1 MDTQKLRQRILD
13 LAIRG
18 KLLPQDPNDEP
29 ASVLLDRIR
38 AEKERLIAE
47 GKLKRPKAK
56 KSTDKSHY
64 QQFTPP
70 FDIPDSWEW
79 VRLEDIARIGTGA
92 TPSKSNRKYYGGNIN
107 WVSSSATS
115 SLYVDVPTDFITEL
129 ALKETNCEIYPIGTL
144 LMAMYGEGKTRGQVT
159 ELRIEA
165 ASNQACA
172 AIIPH
177 IAATKNFVKLYLLAN
192 YYQLRRLAEGGNQ
205 PNLNLGKISSLY
217 IPIPPVQ
224 EQQRILEQYRYI
236 IESIELIEKSKA
248 LLGERIYTVKSKIL
262 DLAMQGKL
270 VPQAPADE
278 PAADMLRRINPK
290 AKIITDNPQCRN
302 LPLGWTLCQLR
313 DLCSFLSR
321 GKSPK
326 YSETPNQ
333 YPVFAQKCNLKD
345 GDISLTQARFL
356 DENTISKWPEKYR
369 LRDGDVLVNSTGTGT
384 VGRTRMFKSEYLG
397 NYPFVVPDSHVSV
410 VRSFDEIDST
420 YIFYCLY
427 CQDGQQYFAENLAG
441 STNQKELY
449 IDVIGDKSIMLPPIN
464 EQKRI
469 VAKIEE
475 QYSVLYEIE
484 ASLRS

>member
-18 KLLPQDPNDEP
+18 KLVPQDPNDEP

-47 GKLKRPKAK
+47 GKIKRPKAN

-79 VRLEDIARIGTGA
+79 VRLEEIAKIGTGA
-92 TPSKSNRKYYGGNIN
+92 TPSKSNREYYGGNIN
-107 WVSSSATS
+107 WVSSSVTS
-115 SLYVDVPTDFITEL
+115 SPYVDVPTDFITEL

-172 AIIPH
+172 AIIPYVPS
-177 IAATKNFVKLYLLAN
+177 TKNFVKLYLLAN

-224 EQQRILEQYRYI
+224 EQQRILEQYKYI
-236 IESIELIEKSKA
+236 IESIELVEKSKA
-248 LLGERIYTVKSKIL
+248 FLEERIYAVKSKIL

-270 VPQAPADE
+270 VPQDPADE
-278 PAADMLRRINPK
+278 AAADMLRRINPK
-290 AKIITDNPQCRN
+290 AKIITDNPHYPQ
-302 LPLGWTLCQLR
+302 LPDNWVLTTVDSVCDYGNSENVSVDDIDSSDWILELEDIEKDSGRIITQ
-313 DLCSFLSR
+313 
-321 GKSPK
+321 KSK
-326 YSETPNQ
+326 HERTING
-333 YPVFAQKCNLKD
+333 VRH
-345 GDISLTQARFL
+345 RFV
-356 DENTISKWPEKYR
+356 N
-369 LRDGDVLVNSTGTGT
+369 GDVLYSKL
-384 VGRTRMFKSEYLG
+384 RTYLNKVLVAQKDGYCTTEIIPVKPYDCVIPEYLCAWLRS
-397 NYPFVVPDSHVSV
+397 PFFLSYTAECCYGVKMP
-410 VRSFDEIDST
+410 RLST
-420 YIFYCLY
+420 TDARKGI
-427 CQDGQQYFAENLAG
+427 
-441 STNQKELY
+441 
-449 IDVIGDKSIMLPPIN
+449 IPLPPIN

-469 VAKIEE
+469 TQKLSKVSELL
-475 QYSVLYEIE
+475 S
-484 ASLRS
+484 SLSNSID

>member
-18 KLLPQDPNDEP
+18 KLVPQDPNDEP
-29 ASVLLDRIR
+29 ASVLLERIR

-47 GKLKRPKAK
+47 GKIKRPKAK

-64 QQFTPP
+64 QNFTPP
-70 FDIPDSWEW
+70 FDIPESWEW

-172 AIIPH
+172 AIIPYVPS
-177 IAATKNFVKLYLLAN
+177 TKNFVKLYLLAN

-270 VPQAPADE
+270 VPQDPADE
-278 PAADMLRRINPK
+278 PATDMLRRINPK
-290 AKIITDNPQCRN
+290 AKIITDNPHYTQ
-302 LPLGWTLCQLR
+302 LPDNWVLTR
-313 DLCSFLSR
+313 IKDLFEINPKNKASDDIQAGFVPMASIHD
-321 GKSPK
+321 GYSNKFHYDVKQWGEIKSGF
-326 YSETPNQ
+326 TH
-333 YPVFAQKCNLKD
+333 FAD
-345 GDISLTQARFL
+345 GDIA
-356 DENTISKWPEKYR
+356 
-369 LRDGDVLVNSTGTGT
+369 
-384 VGRTRMFKSEYLG
+384 
-397 NYPFVVPDSHVSV
+397 
-410 VRSFDEIDST
+410 
-420 YIFYCLY
+420 
-427 CQDGQQYFAENLAG
+427 
-441 STNQKELY
+441 
-449 IDVIGDKSIMLPPIN
+449 
-464 EQKRI
+464 
-469 VAKIEE
+469 VAKISPCLENRKSMILRE
-475 QYSVLYEIE
+475 LPNGIGAGTTELLIFRSTILIPEF
-484 ASLRS
+484 SLLFFKSNNFIKCCTGTFNGVVGQQRVGKSIVEDIHIPIPPLNIQRTIVQRVQEWFNCLDNLLVSISNERDSLI

>member
-18 KLLPQDPNDEP
+18 KLVPQDPDDEP

-47 GKLKRPKAK
+47 GKIKRPKAR

-79 VRLEDIARIGTGA
+79 VRLEEIAKIGTGA
-92 TPSKSNRKYYGGNIN
+92 TPSKSNREYYGGNIN
-107 WVSSSATS
+107 WVSSSVTS
-115 SLYVDVPTDFITEL
+115 SPYVDVPTDFITEL

-224 EQQRILEQYRYI
+224 EQQRILEQYKYI
-236 IESIELIEKSKA
+236 IESIELVEKSKA
-248 LLGERIYTVKSKIL
+248 FLEERIYAVKSKVL
-262 DLAMQGKL
+262 DLAMQGEL
-270 VPQAPADE
+270 VPQDPADE

-290 AKIITDNPQCRN
+290 AKIITDNPHSWN
-302 LPLGWTLCQLR
+302 VSANWT
-313 DLCSFLSR
+313 
-321 GKSPK
+321 
-326 YSETPNQ
+326 
-333 YPVFAQKCNLKD
+333 VCNLGDTVKIRSAKRVMKSD
-345 GDISLTQARFL
+345 WRTEGVPFYRTREIVKLSENGIVDNELFISYQLYEEYREKYGIPVAGDIMITAVGTIGKTYIVRHNDKFYYKDASVLCISPYPIISSDFLTYLFR
-356 DENTISKWPEKYR
+356 
-369 LRDGDVLVNSTGTGT
+369 
-384 VGRTRMFKSEYLG
+384 SEYLKKQLMG
-397 NYPFVVPDSHVSV
+397 NSKGTTVDTITIEKANSYT
-410 VRSFDEIDST
+410 I
-420 YIFYCLY
+420 
-427 CQDGQQYFAENLAG
+427 A
-441 STNQKELY
+441 
-449 IDVIGDKSIMLPPIN
+449 LPPFN
-464 EQKRI
+464 EQKRM

-475 QYSVLYEIE
+475 LYSVLDKIE

>member
-1 MDTQKLRQRILD
+1 MSCIH
-13 LAIRG
+13 
-18 KLLPQDPNDEP
+18 LLYC
-29 ASVLLDRIR
+29 
-38 AEKERLIAE
+38 
-47 GKLKRPKAK
+47 
-56 KSTDKSHY
+56 DKSHY
-64 QQFTPP
+64 QNFTPP
-70 FDIPDSWEW
+70 FDIPESWQWVKIDEIASSNIGLTYSPQDIVDDGVPVYRSNNIRDNKICLDDIVYVSCPILEKQYLNNGDLLICARNGSRRLVGKNVIIENLERPTSFGAFMAVCRSCYNPWIKLLLDSAYFNSYLDE
-79 VRLEDIARIGTGA
+79 
-92 TPSKSNRKYYGGNIN
+92 SNSTAIN
-107 WVSSSATS
+107 QITQKM
-115 SLYVDVPTDFITEL
+115 LLDFIL
-129 ALKETNCEIYPIGTL
+129 PLPPKEE
-144 LMAMYGEGKTRGQVT
+144 QS
-159 ELRIEA
+159 RIISA
-165 ASNQACA
+165 FHSIVGVIDGIDQSK
-172 AIIPH
+172 
-177 IAATKNFVKLYLLAN
+177 KNL
-192 YYQLRRLAEGGNQ
+192 
-205 PNLNLGKISSLY
+205 S
-217 IPIPPVQ
+217 
-224 EQQRILEQYRYI
+224 
-236 IESIELIEKSKA
+236 ESIANL
-248 LLGERIYTVKSKIL
+248 KSKIL

-270 VPQAPADE
+270 VPQDPADE
-278 PAADMLRRINPK
+278 PAAEMLRRVNPK

>member
-18 KLLPQDPNDEP
+18 KLVPQDPDDEP

-47 GKLKRPKAK
+47 GKIKRPKAR

-64 QQFTPP
+64 QHFTPP

-79 VRLEDIARIGTGA
+79 VRLEEIAKIGTGA
-92 TPSKSNRKYYGGNIN
+92 TPSKSNREYYGGNIN
-107 WVSSSATS
+107 WVSSSVTS
-115 SLYVDVPTDFITEL
+115 SPYVDVPTDFITEL

-172 AIIPH
+172 AIVPYVPS
-177 IAATKNFVKLYLLAN
+177 TKNFVKLYLLAN

-217 IPIPPVQ
+217 IPIPTVQ
-224 EQQRILEQYRYI
+224 EQQRILEQYKYI
-236 IESIELIEKSKA
+236 IESIELVEKSKA
-248 LLGERIYTVKSKIL
+248 FLEERIYAVKSKIL

-270 VPQAPADE
+270 VPQDPADE
-278 PAADMLRRINPK
+278 AAADMLRRINPK
-290 AKIITDNPQCRN
+290 AKIITDNPHSWN
-302 LPLGWTLCQLR
+302 IPNSWTWCQL
-313 DLCSFLSR
+313 
-321 GKSPK
+321 
-326 YSETPNQ
+326 
-333 YPVFAQKCNLKD
+333 
-345 GDISLTQARFL
+345 GDIFHHNTGKALSSSNRDGIEYEYITTSNVYWNRFEL
-356 DENTISKWPEKYR
+356 DDLKKMPFKENELEKCTVRHGDLLVCEGGDVGRSAIWNLDRNIMIQNHLHR
-369 LRDGDVLVNSTGTGT
+369 LRPIANEIHTSLYYHVFRLYKYKDLIGGKGIALQGFSSKSLHQLVI
-384 VGRTRMFKSEYLG
+384 
-397 NYPFVVPDSHVSV
+397 P
-410 VRSFDEIDST
+410 
-420 YIFYCLY
+420 
-427 CQDGQQYFAENLAG
+427 
-441 STNQKELY
+441 
-449 IDVIGDKSIMLPPIN
+449 LPPAN

-475 QYSVLYEIE
+475 LYSLLDEIE
-484 ASLRS
+484 ASLQS

>member
-18 KLLPQDPNDEP
+18 KLVPQDPNDEP
-29 ASVLLDRIR
+29 ASVLLERIR

-47 GKLKRPKAK
+47 GKIKRPKAK

-64 QQFTPP
+64 QNFTPP
-70 FDIPDSWEW
+70 FDIPESWEW

-172 AIIPH
+172 AIIPYVPS
-177 IAATKNFVKLYLLAN
+177 TKNFVKLYLLAN

-270 VPQAPADE
+270 VPQDPADE
-278 PAADMLRRINPK
+278 PATDMLRRINPK
-290 AKIITDNPQCRN
+290 AKIITDNPHYTQ
-302 LPLGWTLCQLR
+302 LPDNWVLTR
-313 DLCSFLSR
+313 IKDLFEINPKNKASDDIQAGFVPMASIHD
-321 GKSPK
+321 GYSNKFHYDVKQWGEIKSGF
-326 YSETPNQ
+326 TH
-333 YPVFAQKCNLKD
+333 FAD
-345 GDISLTQARFL
+345 GDIA
-356 DENTISKWPEKYR
+356 
-369 LRDGDVLVNSTGTGT
+369 
-384 VGRTRMFKSEYLG
+384 
-397 NYPFVVPDSHVSV
+397 
-410 VRSFDEIDST
+410 
-420 YIFYCLY
+420 
-427 CQDGQQYFAENLAG
+427 
-441 STNQKELY
+441 
-449 IDVIGDKSIMLPPIN
+449 
-464 EQKRI
+464 
-469 VAKIEE
+469 VAKISPCLENRKSMILRE
-475 QYSVLYEIE
+475 LPNGIGAGTTELLIFRSTILIPEF
-484 ASLRS
+484 SLLFFKSNNFIKCCTGTFNGVVGQQRVGKSIVEDIHIPIPPLNIQRTIVQRVQEWFNCLDNILVSISNERDSLI